1 MMGNTRMIKGFG
13 YIPVLFGLPWELL
26 VSIIL
31 QISSTES
38 VKNLICETHN
48 ETRPS
53 L

>member
-1 MMGNTRMIKGFG
+1 MIEGSE
-13 YIPVLFGLPWELL
+13 YISVLFGLPWKVL

-38 VKNLICETHN
+38 VKNSVYET
-48 ETRPS
+48 